1 MTRKPAWTVGAAAL
15 LTAIGS
21 LAAVAQ
27 APAEFFAGKTV
38 QFMVGYPPS
47 GGFDAYTRLAARFIG
62 KHIPG
67 NPSVIVVNKP
77 GASSL
82 TFVRYL
88 ATIAPKDGTQFGM
101 FNRGLIPTSVLDT
114 ETNVDFTQFTWIGS
128 MSGEEA
134 ICYTWAGRGLDS
146 LDKVKNAAKDSVTI
160 GDTSKNSGGY
170 IYSSM
175 LRSLAPDPTKMVLGY
190 PTTGDIWLA
199 VERGELS
206 GNCTLISSVESQ
218 RPEWLSQKKI
228 DVILQFSETRAKAL
242 PKVPTIFE
250 LLPDEA
256 TKAAIR
262 FLTAA
267 EAIGR
272 PVIAP
277 AGLPADRTAALR
289 KAFMDAMKD
298 PELLAAAATSKMTID
313 PIPGEKAAEI
323 AAAVRRASPEAVRI
337 ARQFME

>member
-1 MTRKPAWTVGAAAL
+1 MPMTPTWTVGATAL
-15 LTAIGS
+15 LAVSGS
-21 LAAVAQ
+21 LAAHAQ
-27 APAEFFAGKTV
+27 TPAEFYAGKTV

-47 GGFDAYTRLAARFIG
+47 GGFDAYTRVAARFIG

-101 FNRGLIPTSVLDT
+101 FNRGLIPTSVLDK

-128 MSGEEA
+128 MSGEAA

-146 LDKVKNAAKDSVTI
+146 LDKVKKAAKDSVTI

-175 LRSLAPDPTKMVLGY
+175 LRSLSPDSTKMVLGY

-228 DVILQFSETRAKAL
+228 DVILQFSETRAKEM
-242 PKVPTIFE
+242 PTVPTIFE
-250 LLPDEA
+250 LLPSEE

-267 EAIGR
+267 ETIGR

-298 PELLAAAATSKMTID
+298 PELLAFATNAKMTID

-323 AAAVRRASPEAVRI
+323 AAAVGKASPQALKI
-337 ARQFME
+337 AREFME